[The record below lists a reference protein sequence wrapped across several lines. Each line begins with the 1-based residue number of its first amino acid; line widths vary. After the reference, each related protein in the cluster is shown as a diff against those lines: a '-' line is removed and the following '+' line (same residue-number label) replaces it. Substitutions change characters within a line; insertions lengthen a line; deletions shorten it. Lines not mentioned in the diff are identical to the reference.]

1 MSTLI
6 TPRQRLLRPFLQV
19 KSLGGQEAQADDPP
33 PTQSLLPPWPLWRA
47 LAAVGTP
54 ALLLVWHASEGDN
67 TRDALVLATAAMQAL
82 EKLQGGAIAAG
93 LSSSKAAGEW
103 AWVPPRS
110 WGAALY
116 GTQRNM
122 Y

>member
-1 MSTLI
+1 M
-6 TPRQRLLRPFLQV
+6 
-19 KSLGGQEAQADDPP
+19 
-33 PTQSLLPPWPLWRA
+33 QSLLPPWPLWRA
-47 LAAVGTP
+47 LAARGIP

-67 TRDALVLATAAMQAL
+67 TGDALVLATAAAQAL

-93 LSSSKAAGEW
+93 PSNSEAAGEW

-116 GTQRNM
+116 GSQRDL

>member
-1 MSTLI
+1 M
-6 TPRQRLLRPFLQV
+6 
-19 KSLGGQEAQADDPP
+19 AQADDPP

-47 LAAVGTP
+47 LAARGVP

-67 TRDALVLATAAMQAL
+67 TRDALVLATAAAQAL
-82 EKLQGGAIAAG
+82 EKLQGGAIAAWA
-93 LSSSKAAGEW
+93 SNSKAAGKR

-116 GTQRNM
+116 GSQRGV